1 MPAHSTAVSGVPP
14 TAVIAFEAIGTAWQI
29 DIDEELSAERQAA
42 LLTKIMERIEAFDR
56 TYSRFHDDSTVMEL
70 WRQSRQPGCRGD
82 NPVVIGFPEDAGP
95 MLDVYR
101 KLYDATNGAFTP
113 LIGQVMSDAGYD
125 ATYSL
130 VSKPLT
136 KPPSWDDVL
145 SVSPPSPFKGEG
157 RGEVYVSVSR
167 PVLLDFGA
175 AGKGYLVD
183 LVAEIV
189 VSFGI
194 ASFCV
199 DAGGDIVCRGSEPTR
214 VGLENPLAT
223 DEAIGI
229 ATIQNASICG
239 SAGNRRAWGEFHH
252 TIDPRTLTSPRH
264 VLATWAIA
272 STALVADALA
282 TCLFL
287 VPADDLKT
295 VYTFDYVVLFA
306 DGTVE
311 RSPSAPVELFT

>member
-1 MPAHSTAVSGVPP
+1 MPAQF
-14 TAVIAFEAIGTAWQI
+14 AFEAIGTSWQI
-29 DIDEELSAERQAA
+29 DVHEELSAERQAA
-42 LLTKIMERIEAFDR
+42 LLAEVMARIEAFDR
-56 TYSRFHDDSTVMEL
+56 TYSRFRGDSTVAEMSKRAGTFEL
-70 WRQSRQPGCRGD
+70 
-82 NPVVIGFPEDAGP
+82 PEDAGP

-101 KLYDATNGAFTP
+101 RLYDATNGAFTP

-130 VSKPLT
+130 VAKPLSM
-136 KPPSWDDVL
+136 PPAWDDVL
-145 SVSPPSPFKGEG
+145 KISSPLLPQGGVGGGHRVQVST
-157 RGEVYVSVSR
+157 SR

-183 LVAEIV
+183 LVADIV
-189 VSFGI
+189 ASHGF

-199 DAGGDIVCRGSEPTR
+199 DAGGDMVCRGPEPTR
-214 VGLENPLAT
+214 VGLENPTAT
-223 DEAIGI
+223 DEAIGV
-229 ATIQNASICG
+229 ATIANASICG

-252 TIDPRTLTSPRH
+252 TIDPRTLSSPRH

-272 STALVADALA
+272 STALVADALT
-282 TCLFL
+282 TCLYL
-287 VPADDLKT
+287 VPAADLKT

-311 RSPSAPVELFT
+311 QSPNAPVELFT